1 MFSLVPHLGPVCQYL
16 SCKDHWDPMRF
27 MRNGNQLH
35 LQSWDS
41 TGQKVH
47 RTMME
52 NGERDY
58 PVVGVEKKASQ
69 ESTGVGGNVA
79 DHQSG
84 RGTGMGVILNRSRTG
99 WE

>member
-1 MFSLVPHLGPVCQYL
+1 
-16 SCKDHWDPMRF
+16 
-27 MRNGNQLH
+27 
-35 LQSWDS
+35 
-41 TGQKVH
+41 
-47 RTMME
+47 ME

-69 ESTGVGGNVA
+69 ESTGVGEGVGGNVA